1 MDPIRNGFIN
11 TIIVFIEE
19 FIKKLPPLLQLILG
33 LGLSLLI
40 LKVLIMIADAIDKK
54 REGE

>member
-11 TIIVFIEE
+11 TIIVFIEG